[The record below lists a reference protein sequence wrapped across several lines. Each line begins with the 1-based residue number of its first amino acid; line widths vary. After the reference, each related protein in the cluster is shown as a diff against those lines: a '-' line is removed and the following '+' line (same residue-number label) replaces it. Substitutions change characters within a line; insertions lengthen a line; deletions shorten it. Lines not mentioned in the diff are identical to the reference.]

1 MQILL
6 GCGHNR
12 SKQIAVKGSEDW
24 DRLVTVDCNKDASPD
39 ILWDLN
45 MIPLPLEDNCA
56 SEIHAYQVLEHLGQ
70 QGDASFFFRQ
80 WNDFWRILKPGGL
93 FLASVPSADGR
104 WAWADPG
111 HRRVLSLESLAFI
124 HRPTY
129 RMGET
134 AMCDYRSVCKCDF
147 DLFHYRI
154 QDDDFSFVLTAVKP
168 ARDFGDPVCQ
178 TPC

>member
-6 GCGHNR
+6 GCGHNHD
-12 SKQIAVKGSEDW
+12 KQIAVEGSEKW
-24 DRLVTVDCNKDASPD
+24 DGLVTVDCARDVHPD
-39 ILWDLN
+39 VLWDLN
-45 MIPLPLEDNCA
+45 MIPLPFEDNSA

-80 WNDFWRILKPGGL
+80 WADFWRILKPDGY
-93 FLASVPSADGR
+93 FMASVPSINGR

-111 HRRVLSLESLAFI
+111 HRRVLSLESLVFI
-124 HRPTY
+124 NRPAY

-134 AMCDYRSVCKCDF
+134 AMCDYRSMCKCDF
-147 DLFHYRI
+147 DIVHHRTV
-154 QDDDFSFVLTAVKP
+154 DGDFSFVLKAIKP
-168 ARDFGDPVCQ
+168 FRDFGEQVCP